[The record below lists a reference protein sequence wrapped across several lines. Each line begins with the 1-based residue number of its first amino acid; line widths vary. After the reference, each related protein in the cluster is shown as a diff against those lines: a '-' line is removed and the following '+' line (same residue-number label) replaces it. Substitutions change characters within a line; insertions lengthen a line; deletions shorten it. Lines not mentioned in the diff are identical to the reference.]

1 MRKYFNTKHIDAIE
15 IEELTTILNHADSH
29 PKNYIRIVMDEEFSF
44 LDIRGDEE
52 EILQATVF
60 VEDRFGNFRR
70 YDFEPEET
78 EKYLY
83 MAIDPEE
90 FIALSIGD
98 PDKSVDGI
106 GQFRYNEAIFGIFKT
121 TEANF
126 TLIYRGDQD
135 EIECRYYPDSAA
147 YDETRIAVRQN

>member
-15 IEELTTILNHADSH
+15 VEELTTILSHADAH
-29 PKNYIRIVMDEEFSF
+29 PKNYIRIVMDEDFSF

-52 EILQATVF
+52 EILEATVF
-60 VEDRFGNFRR
+60 VEDRFGNFHR
-70 YDFEPEET
+70 YDFEPEDT

-106 GQFRYNEAIFGIFKT
+106 GQFRYNEAIFALFKT

-126 TLIYRGDQD
+126 MVIYRDDQD
-135 EIECRYYPDSAA
+135 EIECRYYPDSDSC
-147 YDETRIAVRQN
+147 DETRIAVRQN